1 MIQSAPFP
9 NVLNP
14 ASASEDPPQTS
25 IHQLHHIYEQ
35 YFTADE
41 IRLLQTLPTNDVT
54 SEIQLLRILLARSFA
69 QVPAGPTD
77 ARQPLALKSQYGLCT
92 LFSRVVLVIAAMVAL
107 HLKQHPPQNMMF
119 QTVMEMIHQVHEEQG
134 LV

>member
-1 MIQSAPFP
+1 MIQSVSFP
-9 NVLNP
+9 NNLNP
-14 ASASEDPPQTS
+14 TSTSEDPPQPS
-25 IHQLHHIYEQ
+25 IHKLHHIYEQ
-35 YFTADE
+35 YFTPDE
-41 IRLLQTLPTNDVT
+41 ISQLQALPTNDVT

-77 ARQPLALKSQYGLCT
+77 ARQPLALKFQYGLCT
-92 LFSRVVLVIAAMVAL
+92 IFSRVVLVIAAMVAL

-119 QTVMEMIHQVHEEQG
+119 QTVMEMIHQVNEEQG